1 MMKEKLKQESADE
14 ETDDGQSTE
23 EGDGQSPAPDEDASD
38 DEELSPEIKPVER
51 KIGEGRD
58 NLRRRE
64 EWFQRR
70 TGTGK

>member
-1 MMKEKLKQESADE
+1 MTEKLKQESAAEEVDESGSPYESEGLSPALDEQADE
-14 ETDDGQSTE
+14 ED
-23 EGDGQSPAPDEDASD
+23 
-38 DEELSPEIKPVER
+38 ELSPKIKPVER